1 VWNYSFFGLNARSNV
16 QFARIPPAES
26 ANRPVECELHLGV
39 YPDSAVLCSQR
50 TLIYTS
56 PFTDSSGEPA
66 LKMWGVGCGTYLHLA
81 YNDGHQFWFDRAGTQ
96 VWVTWPSNSSLEEAT
111 NYLLGPVLGILLRYR
126 GIVCLH
132 ASSVAVD
139 GRAVAFVGP
148 PGAGK
153 STTAAALA
161 KRGHPVL
168 ADDVTA
174 IREVDGKFYAYPAYP
189 GLWLWP
195 DSVELLYGAGDD
207 RPKPIREGDKARIS
221 ANSGLAFEVRPLPL
235 ARIYIL
241 DFRGCSDEV
250 STIES
255 LTQGDFL
262 SLVANTYAT
271 NLLDAKMRA
280 HELTVLGKLV
290 PSVPVLTLPSF
301 RSPGKLQEW
310 IISLEEIL
318 SSVGGVPKT

>member
-1 VWNYSFFGLNARSNV
+1 VWNYSLFGLNVGSNV
-16 QFARIPPAES
+16 QLASIPPAES
-26 ANRPVECELHLGV
+26 INRALECELNFGV
-39 YPDSAVLCSQR
+39 HPNAAILCSQT
-50 TLIYTS
+50 TLTYTS
-56 PFTDSSGEPA
+56 SFTNASGEPA
-66 LKMWGVGCGTYLHLA
+66 LRMWSIDGGAYFRLA
-81 YNDGHQFWFDRAGTQ
+81 YSDGHQFWFDRQGTQ
-96 VWVTWPSNSSLEEAT
+96 VWATWPDDSTLEETAA
-111 NYLLGPVLGILLRYR
+111 YLLGPVLGIVLRHR
-126 GIVCLH
+126 GVVCLH
-132 ASSVAVD
+132 ASSVVID

-161 KRGHPVL
+161 QRGLPVL

-195 DSVELLYGAGDD
+195 DSVEMLYGPGDD

-221 ANSGLAFEVRPLPL
+221 TSNGLAFEARRLPL
-235 ARIYIL
+235 ARIYRL
-241 DFRGCSDEV
+241 DYRGPSESA

-255 LTQGDFL
+255 LTQENFL
-262 SLVANTYAT
+262 SMVANTYAT

-290 PSVPVLTLPSF
+290 SQVPVYTLPCV
-301 RSPGKLQEW
+301 RGAGKLHDW
-310 IISLEEIL
+310 ISFLDDLLPQHIS
-318 SSVGGVPKT
+318 

>member
-1 VWNYSFFGLNARSNV
+1 MWNYSFFGLNARSNV

-26 ANRPVECELHLGV
+26 ASRPVECELHLGV
-39 YPDSAVLCSQR
+39 YPDSTVLCSQR

-56 PFTDSSGEPA
+56 SFTDSSGEPA
-66 LKMWGVGCGTYLHLA
+66 LKMWGVGCGTHLHLA
-81 YNDGHQFWFDRAGTQ
+81 YNDGHQFWFNRDGTQ
-96 VWVTWPSNSSLEEAT
+96 VWVAWPSNSSIEEAT
-111 NYLLGPVLGILLRYR
+111 NYLLGPVLGILLRFR
-126 GIVCLH
+126 GTVCLH

-174 IREVDGKFYAYPAYP
+174 IREVDGTFYAYPAYP

-195 DSVELLYGAGDD
+195 DSVELLYGSGDD
-207 RPKPIREGDKARIS
+207 RPKPIREGDKAPIS
-221 ANSGLAFEVRPLPL
+221 TNNGLAFEARRLPL
-235 ARIYIL
+235 ARIYLL
-241 DFRGCSDEV
+241 DYRDPTESP
-250 STIES
+250 STVES
-255 LTQGDFL
+255 LTQKSFL

-290 PSVPVLTLPSF
+290 SSVPVLNLPSF

-310 IISLEEIL
+310 ITSLDEIPP
-318 SSVGGVPKT
+318 SIGGA